1 MFLKAYENLARY
13 DPTYKFFSWI
23 YRIAVNE
30 SLNLRDY
37 QKRYEELD
45 QNIASEEQTTEQLVD
60 EHQIQKMVEEGL
72 MQLRLE
78 ERVIIVLNHF
88 QDLSYSEIGY
98 VLDIP
103 DKTVKSRLYS
113 ARQALKDKLVR
124 KHRIQ

>member
-1 MFLKAYENLARY
+1 MKAYENLARY